1 MEPAWFPRSDLNERK
16 LEIASVPCGAG
27 VSPAVFHLIH
37 DAQNR
42 RRDAGAT
49 GINMEDNGQNESALP
64 DKDLFRIGEVSRMT
78 GTKQFVLRYW
88 ESEFPML
95 QPVKSPKGHR
105 LYRREDIDTV
115 FVIKRLLYDEGFTI
129 AGARRHLR
137 DQPAESSGVNGEAPA
152 TNVGSTFTSNVRHNE
167 DYEQSASSEESS
179 PAGKRHAEQ
188 LPAGLSRKT
197 LLDLR
202 DSLRSFLTLLEH
214 E

>member
-1 MEPAWFPRSDLNERK
+1 MKSME
-16 LEIASVPCGAG
+16 G
-27 VSPAVFHLIH
+27 
-37 DAQNR
+37 
-42 RRDAGAT
+42 
-49 GINMEDNGQNESALP
+49 NGQHESALP
-64 DKDLFRIGEVSRMT
+64 DKDLFRIGEVSRLT
-78 GTKQFVLRYW
+78 ATKQFVLRYW

-105 LYRREDIDTV
+105 LYRRQDIETV

-137 DQPAESSGVNGEAPA
+137 DQGPGSSGPNGEASA
-152 TNVGSTFTSNVRHNE
+152 TGTGSSFTSNVHAE
-167 DYEQSASSEESS
+167 DYEQSARSEVSNPTE
-179 PAGKRHAEQ
+179 KRHAEQ
-188 LPAGLSRKT
+188 LPVGLSRKT